1 MSRVDLDQI
10 QLQLKSA
17 IQNHQILV
25 SKLKLSPQDMGLK
38 KQLHNIQG
46 EIIEMSEKQKLIVQ
60 KLKSDLVERQP
71 SVSTQ
76 PTSKPVQ
83 PPVSVHAITPQSQMT
98 CQPTDLSKKSH
109 AHTEPK
115 SASSPPHCKPDIENK
130 PPKTAS
136 PPIRVPE
143 YPRNRPSMLKGNT
156 SYKSQVASASAGVT
170 QGTKRSYSETV
181 VYRDIRRSVEKKHVS
196 PEEKKK
202 LEFMATIDLV
212 TPDTL
217 KEMQGRRTER
227 KRRST
232 YNPNFSYGIELE
244 RRPRI
249 PAFLAAAL
257 AEPKKSRGRPK
268 SSPSPNTSRASTPE
282 SVENTPAAEND
293 SSEKVDK
300 IHDNL
305 CAVCSTGG
313 HLLLC
318 DTCPHVYHLQCLSPP
333 LEKAPEGQWSCPK
346 CQISSQKSAES
357 LAAVNTYIS
366 TKTAKEEEKRRLLK
380 RSTELLQE
388 KTDLQNRTQ
397 QLNDILAQQGI
408 KKQDLI
414 DINKKA
420 QQSVENL
427 KNFVKMVQS
436 S

>member
-1 MSRVDLDQI
+1 
-10 QLQLKSA
+10 
-17 IQNHQILV
+17 
-25 SKLKLSPQDMGLK
+25 MGLK
-38 KQLHNIQG
+38 KQLHNTQR

-60 KLKSDLVERQP
+60 RLKTELVERQP
-71 SVSTQ
+71 AVSSQ
-76 PTSKPVQ
+76 QISKPMQ
-83 PPVSVHAITPQSQMT
+83 PPVAVHAITPQPQVT
-98 CQPTDLSKKSH
+98 CQPTDLSKKSL
-109 AHTEPK
+109 HTEPK
-115 SASSPPHCKPDIENK
+115 SASSPSHFKPDIENK

-156 SYKSQVASASAGVT
+156 SYKAQVSSTGVT
-170 QGTKRSYSETV
+170 LGTKRSYSETM
-181 VYRDIRRSVEKKHVS
+181 VYRDIRRSVEKKLVN
-196 PEEKKK
+196 PEEKRK

-212 TPDTL
+212 TPETL

-257 AEPKKSRGRPK
+257 VEPKKSRGRPK

-282 SVENTPAAEND
+282 NVENVTTTENG
-293 SSEKVDK
+293 SLEKTEKV
-300 IHDNL
+300 HENL

-318 DTCPHVYHLQCLSPP
+318 DTCSCVYHLQCLSPP
-333 LEKAPEGQWSCPK
+333 QETAPEGQWSCPK
-346 CQISSQKSAES
+346 CQISCQKSAES
-357 LAAVNTYIS
+357 LAAVNAYIS

-380 RSTELLQE
+380 RSSELLQE

-408 KKQDLI
+408 KKQEII

>member
-10 QLQLKSA
+10 QQQLKCA
-17 IQNHQILV
+17 IQNHQVLV
-25 SKLKLSPQDMGLK
+25 AKMKLNPQDMGLK
-38 KQLHNIQG
+38 KQLHNIQR

-60 KLKSDLVERQP
+60 KLRTELVERQP
-71 SVSTQ
+71 TVSSLQ
-76 PTSKPVQ
+76 TSKPLQ
-83 PPVSVHAITPQSQMT
+83 PPVAVHAITRQPQVT
-98 CQPTDLSKKSH
+98 CQPTDLSKKSLPPI
-109 AHTEPK
+109 EPK
-115 SASSPPHCKPDIENK
+115 SASSPPKSQPDIENK

-143 YPRNRPSMLKGNT
+143 YPRNRPSMLGGNAL
-156 SYKSQVASASAGVT
+156 YKSQVPSTGVS
-170 QGTKRSYSETV
+170 QGTKRSYSDTTV
-181 VYRDIRRSVEKKHVS
+181 SRDIRKSVEKKQVT

-202 LEFMATIDLV
+202 LEFMATLDLV

-282 SVENTPAAEND
+282 SVENTPATENGTAEK
-293 SSEKVDK
+293 SAKV
-300 IHDNL
+300 HDNL

-318 DTCPHVYHLQCLSPP
+318 DTCTCVYHLQCLTPS

-346 CQISSQKSAES
+346 CQIAFQKSADS
-357 LAAVNTYIS
+357 LAAVNAYIS
-366 TKTAKEEEKRRLLK
+366 NKTAKEEEKRRLLK
-380 RSTELLQE
+380 RSAELLQE

-427 KNFVKMVQS
+427 KSFVKMVQS

>member
-1 MSRVDLDQI
+1 MSRVDLNQI
-10 QLQLKSA
+10 QSQLKSA

-25 SKLKLSPQDMGLK
+25 SKLKLNPQDMGLK
-38 KQLHNIQG
+38 KQLHNAQRD
-46 EIIEMSEKQKLIVQ
+46 IIEMSEKQKLIVQ
-60 KLKSDLVERQP
+60 RLKTEIVERQP
-71 SVSTQ
+71 S
-76 PTSKPVQ
+76 TSAQQTSLTAQ
-83 PPVSVHAITPQSQMT
+83 PPMAVHAITPQPPMT
-98 CQPTDLSKKSH
+98 CQPTDLSKKS
-109 AHTEPK
+109 APRVEPK
-115 SASSPPHCKPDIENK
+115 GASSPPSFKPDIENK
-130 PPKTAS
+130 PPKSAS

-156 SYKSQVASASAGVT
+156 SYRPQVSNVGVA
-170 QGTKRSYSETV
+170 QGTKRSYSETL
-181 VYRDIRRSVEKKHVS
+181 YACRDIRKSVEKKQVN

-202 LEFMATIDLV
+202 LEFMAVIDLI

-257 AEPKKSRGRPK
+257 AEPKKPRGRPK
-268 SSPSPNTSRASTPE
+268 SSPSPNTSRASTPDVAE
-282 SVENTPAAEND
+282 SVSNSETDPTD
-293 SSEKVDK
+293 KTEKV
-300 IHDNL
+300 HDSL

-313 HLLLC
+313 RLLLC
-318 DTCPHVYHLQCLSPP
+318 DTCSCVYHLQCLSPP
-333 LEKAPEGQWSCPK
+333 QEKAPEGRWSCPK
-346 CQISSQKSAES
+346 CQISSQKSSES
-357 LAAVNTYIS
+357 LAAVNAYIS
-366 TKTAKEEEKRRLLK
+366 SKSAKEEEKRKLLK
-380 RSTELLQE
+380 RSSELLQE

-397 QLNDILAQQGI
+397 QLNEVLAQQGI
-408 KKQDLI
+408 KKQEII